1 MTNVDYSKHVAAAYI
16 DEAVADGWTVSV
28 GPWGSRE
35 DDNTVIL
42 RREVPE
48 LDGYFNI
55 WAVDRAMGFPGQKAV
70 LDRHISGWFVEY
82 TEGDFRADREQ
93 ALNLKPTLL
102 SEEYDMN
109 VFLSA
114 ANKCPQC
121 GIQVPANQLTGVS
134 FASAACDVCLPAAR
148 QRLEP
153 AGWYN

>member
-35 DDNTVIL
+35 NDNTVIL
-42 RREVPE
+42 RKEVPE
-48 LDGYFNI
+48 LNGYFNI
-55 WAVDRAMGFPGQKAV
+55 WAVDRVMVFPGQKTIPDQHV
-70 LDRHISGWFVEY
+70 SGWFVEY
-82 TEGDFRADREQ
+82 TEGAFRADREQ
-93 ALNLKPTLL
+93 ALSLKPTMFA
-102 SEEYDMN
+102 EAYDMD

-121 GIQVPANQLTGVS
+121 GIQVPANQLTGVA
-134 FASAACDVCLPAAR
+134 FANAACDACLPATR